1 MPAIRLFP
9 NISVHSTL
17 ETQTMK
23 LTRKTGLALAALAA
37 LTLTAC
43 GGDGDDAPPPAP
55 APVPQPA
62 PTPTPPAPT
71 PTPPAPAPARDRIE
85 PFDLPAGKNSA
96 EPARSRLPAQA
107 AVAQINLGALAQ
119 AKSDTVLNQTS
130 GPGVPVQIGLSRA
143 VQASASADNLAALLN
158 WTPTPQGTQIAAV
171 RFTSAQ
177 AHGVRLGLK
186 IERLPEGA
194 QLRFYGD
201 ASDEVQEISASQV
214 LELLALNR
222 QADGASASQTYWS
235 PDFGG
240 ETTTLE
246 IELPAGASAAD
257 VQLAVPTLI
266 HNVIDPARV
275 HDFQLKGI
283 GDSGSCNLNV
293 TCNSALLNTESR
305 AEAQM
310 VYVKADGES
319 YVCSGTLMNDAR
331 NSRIPYFLTAN
342 HCLSTQSEASTLQTR
357 WFFRAASC
365 GSATSLYSGSQ
376 RLTRGARMLYASA
389 STDTA
394 FMQLNEAPPAGVRY
408 AGSYFGGVVPL
419 EAAVTGVHHPKGDLQ
434 KYSRGG
440 VRSYTRLQHTSQ
452 GTLMLEDSTPQ
463 NFLTVQWLE
472 GTTEGGSSGSGLF
485 ASTENGQ
492 KRYLVGQLFGGDA
505 SCANRRGGDAYGRFD
520 LAYNAA
526 LKRWLNP

>member
-1 MPAIRLFP
+1 
-9 NISVHSTL
+9 
-17 ETQTMK
+17 MK

-43 GGDGDDAPPPAP
+43 GGGGDDAPPPAP

-96 EPARSRLPAQA
+96 EPARSHLPAQA
-107 AVAQINLGALAQ
+107 AVAQIDLGALAQ
-119 AKSDTVLNQTS
+119 AKSDAVLNQNS
-130 GPGVPVQIGLSRA
+130 GPGVPLQIGLSRA
-143 VQASASADNLAALLN
+143 VQASATADSLDTLLN
-158 WTPTPQGTQIAAV
+158 WTPTAQGTQVAAV

-186 IERLPEGA
+186 VQRLPEGA
-194 QLRFYGD
+194 QLRFYD
-201 ASDEVQEISASQV
+201 NASGEVQEISASQV

-240 ETTTLE
+240 EATTLE

-505 SCANRRGGDAYGRFD
+505 SCTNRRGGDAYGRFD